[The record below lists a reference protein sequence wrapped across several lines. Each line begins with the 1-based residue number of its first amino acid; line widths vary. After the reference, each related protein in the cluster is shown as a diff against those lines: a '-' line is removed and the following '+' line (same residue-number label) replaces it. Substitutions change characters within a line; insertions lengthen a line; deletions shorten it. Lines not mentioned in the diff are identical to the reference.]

1 MVEHLNCYRLLKRV
15 THHDL
20 RGARG
25 LLGET
30 DNRTSPVIIH
40 RRILGAAVCRSD
52 TAPPAKSG
60 RIQAPSGRRKDGRAL
75 GKALEV

>member
-52 TAPPAKSG
+52 TAPPAEV
-60 RIQAPSGRRKDGRAL
+60 RKDPGSKWEEEGWQGFR
-75 GKALEV
+75 